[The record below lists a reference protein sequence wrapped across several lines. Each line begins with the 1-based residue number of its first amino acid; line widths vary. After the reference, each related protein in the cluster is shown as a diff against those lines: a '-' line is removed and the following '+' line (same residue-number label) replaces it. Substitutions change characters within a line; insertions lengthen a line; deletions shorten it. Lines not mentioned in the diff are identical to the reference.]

1 MRDRLRRLGQWLGW
15 MSASGLL
22 AISLSALAYGHFLQA
37 ELDRAFALGMAQNAL
52 AAPLEQG
59 DEAALREVTR
69 ALFEHAG
76 LGFRYIA
83 VRGEATDLGASYGRY
98 ENLSLPLVSAALRH
112 RLRDALYRLTSVG
125 GQHRIQRDGQ
135 VIGTLDYAISR
146 DFRDSVESDAVRRL
160 RTVGLA
166 GTALSLPLLISLW
179 LQLRARAGAAKT
191 DPLRQRL
198 MARSTG
204 EPSLA
209 PRGRGD
215 VGRLDGEQLDRLG
228 LAQIVAD
235 PEGRILSLN
244 RTAESLCGW
253 SADDVERRPVY
264 TVFHAVDGAG
274 RPAPVP
280 LETVLRDGVDLA
292 PHAGF
297 LKPRQGQPLPVQMMA
312 SVIHNADGM
321 VVGAV
326 QVFHDRSLQAAAEA
340 DSARRQARAEAVL
353 DALEDGVLITDEAGV
368 IRASNR
374 RARELFGYPPT
385 QLEGGTVTKLMP
397 VPFLNTP
404 GIRLDDFV
412 APTPDLPRV
421 VGWRRDASTF
431 PVDLRVRP
439 LQTHDGALRMVT
451 VRDISDRLRRDN
463 LAKRLER
470 LLDHALEEVYVFDAQ
485 TLLFESV
492 NRGARRNLGYSSEQ
506 LERMTPLSLAPDLAP
521 ETFQAHLNALR
532 GGQMEPVT
540 YRTVHQRADGS
551 GYPVEVRLDYSSA
564 ESPPVFLMLT
574 TNISERLAVEARLQA
589 EARHD
594 TLTGLPNRALLMDR
608 LQQSMAAAH
617 RTGSGLAVLFLDLDH
632 FKQINDRFGH
642 ALGDQVLVQV
652 AERLLGL
659 VRRSDTVARLGGDE
673 FVILVPHLRAEAH
686 ATALADK
693 ILGAFGSRLPI
704 QGHDLVLTP
713 SVGIALFPQDD
724 ADAEVLLRHADEA
737 MYTAKQQGR
746 GRWALHPARVS
757 PDRQQHLALLQ
768 QLPAALTT
776 GRLQLVWQTLA
787 ATPHEVLRV
796 EVAWP
801 HPQHGWVAP
810 AQLRTL
816 ARMAG
821 RSAELEL
828 WALTQLCDVLPRI
841 AAEAHPPQ
849 VMLPLS
855 PWLLREPSVC
865 AALESQAGE
874 ADRMSALPGLLL
886 SSQGFTEPHNAL
898 VAAALSLRARGYP
911 LVLWL
916 DGAAPPDGLEVDAL
930 LRTGAAPDM
939 TVPAVE
945 VAWTDPGLP
954 ATADA
959 VETTEVLLARLH
971 RRAGAGSPTSA
982 AP

>member
-439 LQTHDGALRMVT
+439 LQTHDGALRMVSWADENGFPLCVASNGERPNVLESLRIAELDTYLPPERTFTADQDEVAKGKPAPDLFLYAASQTGGHDPARCLVIEDTT
-451 VRDISDRLRRDN
+451 VGVRAAKAASMTVFGLTSSHANIPGYDDRLR
-463 LAKRLER
+463 
-470 LLDHALEEVYVFDAQ
+470 
-485 TLLFESV
+485 
-492 NRGARRNLGYSSEQ
+492 
-506 LERMTPLSLAPDLAP
+506 
-521 ETFQAHLNALR
+521 
-532 GGQMEPVT
+532 
-540 YRTVHQRADGS
+540 
-551 GYPVEVRLDYSSA
+551 
-564 ESPPVFLMLT
+564 
-574 TNISERLAVEARLQA
+574 EA
-589 EARHD
+589 
-594 TLTGLPNRALLMDR
+594 G
-608 LQQSMAAAH
+608 
-617 RTGSGLAVLFLDLDH
+617 
-632 FKQINDRFGH
+632 
-642 ALGDQVLVQV
+642 
-652 AERLLGL
+652 
-659 VRRSDTVARLGGDE
+659 
-673 FVILVPHLRAEAH
+673 
-686 ATALADK
+686 
-693 ILGAFGSRLPI
+693 
-704 QGHDLVLTP
+704 
-713 SVGIALFPQDD
+713 
-724 ADAEVLLRHADEA
+724 ADAIMESWADF
-737 MYTAKQQGR
+737 
-746 GRWALHPARVS
+746 
-757 PDRQQHLALLQ
+757 
-768 QLPAALTT
+768 
-776 GRLQLVWQTLA
+776 
-787 ATPHEVLRV
+787 
-796 EVAWP
+796 
-801 HPQHGWVAP
+801 P
-810 AQLRTL
+810 AQ
-816 ARMAG
+816 
-821 RSAELEL
+821 
-828 WALTQLCDVLPRI
+828 I
-841 AAEAHPPQ
+841 K
-849 VMLPLS
+849 
-855 PWLLREPSVC
+855 
-865 AALESQAGE
+865 
-874 ADRMSALPGLLL
+874 
-886 SSQGFTEPHNAL
+886 
-898 VAAALSLRARGYP
+898 
-911 LVLWL
+911 
-916 DGAAPPDGLEVDAL
+916 DA
-930 LRTGAAPDM
+930 
-939 TVPAVE
+939 
-945 VAWTDPGLP
+945 
-954 ATADA
+954 
-959 VETTEVLLARLH
+959 
-971 RRAGAGSPTSA
+971 
-982 AP
+982 